1 METIQEYKDGDVY
14 RSDVDISKDEWLGF
28 LKDKAVS
35 DNYKEAVACFY
46 YLPDHKGSC
55 VSAGKP
61 FGKKPASLNAT
72 IMQFGKFVQNKLNRF
87 ECINTEGNKNYW
99 PIPMGIG
106 RPLKNGEEGSFEW
119 QLRPELAEAVK
130 DWLYWRML
138 ETYKAHRREV
148 DFNAEGAYE
157 IYKWQLITATQGKK
171 PIEIVQNHIKHPN
184 NATQGGF
191 CNLYDVVRDNNV
203 LKYLVNNKLSQFETV
218 LTQLVDESLSLT
230 DRLAAFKTQMADLV
244 SDTNYNSKA
253 NDERMAATILTCSN
267 PQRYTIYKDGFYRK
281 LCQYLGVATESAGK
295 KYEHYLQLLEPLVH
309 LIENDSELHEI
320 IENSSIHGLL
330 QSNLLL
336 AQDVCWE
343 LFESFPNLLEII
355 KKEQIIIQG
364 LIARDS
370 NNWMDDFAKDLAEHN
385 YGIIWK
391 NQLSDFD
398 EVILELK
405 KVIKQNDDFWLYNI
419 SSNITN
425 CRFRI
430 IDYATRKDYDSKKND
445 WKNNYEPCWYED
457 SFSDYADDNKAAKI
471 VFLIDKFEWINKDK
485 QLNYN
490 QFVTYNGKYA
500 GRQNAVAYIEIKT
513 KSELDME
520 ANLNTYVNLLKSN
533 HNIILT
539 GAPGT
544 GKTYLAKQIAHA
556 MGCTDNEIGFVQ
568 FHPSYDYTDFV
579 EGLRPT
585 PPNEDGNVGFEHKDG
600 VFKEFCERA
609 LKSQNGNQ
617 QIFNFDDA
625 YKSFVDEIIENGGSI
640 EFETPVQKKKFNVRV
655 NRNGNLVAIP
665 QTEAATEMSI
675 TQEMLQVYMES
686 GKIIDWKPYVTAI
699 ASYVESRYGKMIIE
713 KMPDKTA
720 KFVFIIDEINR
731 GEINKIFGEL
741 FFAIDPGYRGLEKC
755 NDLRT
760 QYANLQKTPNVF
772 DDALNITDSDNCGH
786 FFVPENVY
794 IIGTMNDIDRS
805 VESMD
810 FAFRRRFAFK
820 EVTADDS
827 KAMLDSAEAWGKDEN
842 GNSLKPDDETIGIA
856 REKLENI
863 NKVIW
868 HKLENDEKEE
878 DKPIEGLS
886 SAYHIGASYF
896 LKLTNYKKEDGSYNF
911 DELWEYHLEGL
922 LFEYLRGTTD
932 IYKKLKRLA
941 IAYGYSNAD
950 KYE

>member
-1 METIQEYKDGDVY
+1 MKELIETREDVIENIKTLYSYLNNKSDNDSFEWAKERLSKGKNYVVEIVDSHICFAPSRFVGYKKNSKEKHSENPGDGKKTDEKLEKYYINVQDERLNERLDKQFQSEIRQY
-14 RSDVDISKDEWLGF
+14 GLSSGSKKYFISKDM
-28 LKDKAVS
+28 
-35 DNYKEAVACFY
+35 
-46 YLPDHKGSC
+46 
-55 VSAGKP
+55 
-61 FGKKPASLNAT
+61 T
-72 IMQFGKFVQNKLNRF
+72 
-87 ECINTEGNKNYW
+87 
-99 PIPMGIG
+99 
-106 RPLKNGEEGSFEW
+106 
-119 QLRPELAEAVK
+119 
-130 DWLYWRML
+130 
-138 ETYKAHRREV
+138 V
-148 DFNAEGAYE
+148 DE
-157 IYKWQLITATQGKK
+157 I
-171 PIEIVQNHIKHPN
+171 
-184 NATQGGF
+184 
-191 CNLYDVVRDNNV
+191 
-203 LKYLVNNKLSQFETV
+203 LKYANNPS
-218 LTQLVDESLSLT
+218 
-230 DRLAAFKTQMADLV
+230 AD
-244 SDTNYNSKA
+244 K
-253 NDERMAATILTCSN
+253 
-267 PQRYTIYKDGFYRK
+267 
-281 LCQYLGVATESAGK
+281 
-295 KYEHYLQLLEPLVH
+295 
-309 LIENDSELHEI
+309 
-320 IENSSIHGLL
+320 
-330 QSNLLL
+330 
-336 AQDVCWE
+336 
-343 LFESFPNLLEII
+343 
-355 KKEQIIIQG
+355 
-364 LIARDS
+364 
-370 NNWMDDFAKDLAEHN
+370 
-385 YGIIWK
+385 
-391 NQLSDFD
+391 
-398 EVILELK
+398 
-405 KVIKQNDDFWLYNI
+405 
-419 SSNITN
+419 
-425 CRFRI
+425 
-430 IDYATRKDYDSKKND
+430 
-445 WKNNYEPCWYED
+445 
-457 SFSDYADDNKAAKI
+457 
-471 VFLIDKFEWINKDK
+471 
-485 QLNYN
+485 
-490 QFVTYNGKYA
+490 
-500 GRQNAVAYIEIKT
+500 
-513 KSELDME
+513 
-520 ANLNTYVNLLKSN
+520 YVNLLKSN
-533 HNIILT
+533 HNLILT

-544 GKTYLAKQIAHA
+544 GKTSLAKQIAQR
-556 MGCTDNEIGFVQ
+556 MIFGEIKSEMSKEEKQQFNEQCGFVQ

-579 EGLRPT
+579 EGLRPVQK
-585 PPNEDGNVGFEHKDG
+585 NDENIGFERTDG
-600 VFKEFCERA
+600 VFKKFCERA

-640 EFETPVQKKKFNVRV
+640 EFETHVQKKKFNVRV

-856 REKLENI
+856 KEKLENI